1 MNYRCILPAAL
12 ILAVFSLT
20 IANANDMKTTGYR
33 EPEKK
38 IVKIIDTP
46 NTPQMSVSPA
56 GDIALMVEYTSMLT
70 LEDLAEPQA
79 KLAGLRILTRFN
91 IKKRNYFVQ
100 SLKILDLKTKETKPI
115 KFPEGARFGFPIWSP
130 NGKLFAAA
138 LYKAGGS
145 SVWLF
150 DPDKGTGKQ
159 ISPARLN
166 SVLYGQGTYYQF
178 SPNSSNIL
186 GPK

>member
-1 MNYRCILPAAL
+1 
-12 ILAVFSLT
+12 
-20 IANANDMKTTGYR
+20 
-33 EPEKK
+33 
-38 IVKIIDTP
+38 
-46 NTPQMSVSPA
+46 MSVSPA

-100 SLKILDLKTKETKPI
+100 SLKILNLKTKETKPI

-166 SVLYGQGTYYQF
+166 SVLYGPF
-178 SPNSSNIL
+178 WWSNDSKHIFVPL
-186 GPK
+186 WHEKRGHPPVAPVIPETPDVGLV